1 MTKPKE
7 GARYR
12 FAGTD
17 GLGQD
22 ARTADP
28 DVPEEKN
35 LLRSDMA
42 ELDMPVG
49 AEVTVV
55 GHDDD
60 RDLVLVQWT
69 DAQGTDRI
77 TSIPAGELAV
87 QFEKKG

>member
-1 MTKPKE
+1 MAKPTE

-28 DVPEEKN
+28 DVPDASN

-42 ELDMPVG
+42 ELDMPAG
-49 AEVTVV
+49 AEVTVI

-60 RDLVLVQWT
+60 RDLVLVRWA

-77 TSIPAGELAV
+77 TSVPADELAV
-87 QFEKKG
+87 QFEKMG